1 MDWHNLTATTAH
13 STHEITYNQ
22 SETNPQFIW
31 VSGMSDDQ
39 IAKVNISDP
48 TDQYRFQFATG
59 SRPHTL
65 RFDDQ
70 GKLWVG
76 LEFQGKIVRLKDLS
90 YTTERY
96 VTLSSDDFEVIL
108 DVKIRASHPSIPF
121 ALNTHPHGFC
131 FDQYGNIWF
140 TGKLTNTVGRVNIT
154 SHEVEHFEIP
164 TLGAVNI
171 YLSLGPDGNI
181 WGTCLE
187 NNNIFRIT
195 TGANPFVTEI
205 PITRSAGNS
214 RPIAIIPG
222 PPGSPFMY
230 WSNELGHT
238 ICRIN
243 VFDVES
249 VVSQNGNR
257 SDNPIFNTGN
267 YFLPDLV
274 QYLTVPMTQR
284 NMLLAGLA
292 FDDEGNLWT
301 QSYVDQSNPL
311 PMGRDYI
318 VKVDR
323 IVEKVVPESDGQLLM
338 TAVPIEYNTIPTEKT
353 VLHRIISGPDGRIWF
368 TELYADRVGV
378 VTDEAK
384 LQRRKVKSDDPR
396 MSERDTRGEL

>member
-1 MDWHNLTATTAH
+1 MDWHDLNASTAH

-22 SETNPQFIW
+22 NETNPQFIW

-48 TDQYRFQFATG
+48 TDQYRFRFDSG

-76 LEFQGKIVRLKDLS
+76 LEFKGRIVQLKDLS
-90 YTTERY
+90 HVVERDY
-96 VTLSSDDFEVIL
+96 TLSSNDFEVIL

-131 FDQYGNIWF
+131 FDQKGYIWF
-140 TGKLTNTVGRVNIT
+140 TGKLTNTVGRVNMT

-195 TGANPFVTEI
+195 TGVDPFVTEI

-222 PPGSPFMY
+222 PSGSPFMY
-230 WSNELGHT
+230 WSNELAHT

-243 VFDVES
+243 VFDVETIVDQS
-249 VVSQNGNR
+249 GNH
-257 SDNPIFNTGN
+257 SDNPIFNTAN
-267 YFLPDLV
+267 SFANLV

-284 NMLLAGLA
+284 NMLLAGLT
-292 FDDEGNLWT
+292 FDNEGNLWT

-323 IVEKVVPESDGQLLM
+323 IVEDAKSESDGQLLM
-338 TAVPIEYNTIPTEKT
+338 TSVPITYNTIPTEKT

-378 VTDEAK
+378 VTDQENM
-384 LQRRKVKSDDPR
+384 RRSEKSGIR
-396 MSERDTRGEL
+396 MSEKETGSEL